1 MQINNGNFLSDFHHD
16 QHCCYS
22 SLLVQPHYNCIIKII
37 KNGDLIKPKYIH
49 ANNEEAFRWSCY
61 YVHLEV
67 AKWLCTLCD
76 DYYLKYDG
84 KNIISY
90 SSENIIKN
98 LKK

>member
-1 MQINNGNFLSDFHHD
+1 MKKHL
-16 QHCCYS
+16 
-22 SLLVQPHYNCIIKII
+22 
-37 KNGDLIKPKYIH
+37 
-49 ANNEEAFRWSCY
+49 WSCY

-67 AKWLCTLCD
+67 AKWLCTLCV